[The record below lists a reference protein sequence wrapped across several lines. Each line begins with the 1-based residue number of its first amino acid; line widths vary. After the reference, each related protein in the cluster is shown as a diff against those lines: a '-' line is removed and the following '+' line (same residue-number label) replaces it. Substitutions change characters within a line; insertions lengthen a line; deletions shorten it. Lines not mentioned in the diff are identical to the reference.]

1 MGLQDKLLNDMKAAM
16 KSGDKL
22 TVETIRMMRSQVK
35 NVSISKGEELEDDD
49 VVVVLT
55 KEAKKR
61 KESLEMYQQG
71 GRDDLAEKEAAEI
84 KIISAYLPEMLS
96 EEDLEQIVRKA
107 IDDASAESM
116 SEMGKVMGAV
126 MPQIKGRADGKAV
139 QDLVKR
145 LLG

>member
-1 MGLQDKLLNDMKAAM
+1 MKAAM

-22 TVETIRMMRSQVK
+22 TVETLRMLRSQIK
-35 NVSISKGEELEDDD
+35 NVSISKGEELEEDDI
-49 VVVVLT
+49 VVILT

-71 GRDDLAEKEAAEI
+71 GRDDLADKEAAEI
-84 KIISAYLPEMLS
+84 KIISTYLPEMLS
-96 EEDLEQIVRKA
+96 EGDLEQIVKKA
-107 IDDASAESM
+107 IEETGAESM
-116 SEMGKVMGAV
+116 REMGKVMGVV

-139 QDLVKR
+139 QELVKR